1 MAVEHE
7 ESDLIK
13 QRRAKLEAIKSKGI
27 YAYGGKFAVTSS
39 IKELTDNFADGKSA
53 TIAGRIMACREHG
66 KAKFYDLKDS
76 TGKIQL
82 YIKADIVGPDAFE
95 LSNNTDIGD
104 FIGVSGETFKTRTN
118 EPSIKVLKLEMLSK
132 SMRPLPEKWHGLKD
146 VETRYRQ
153 RYIDVVMNDD
163 VKKVFVARSNIV
175 SEIRR
180 FLDSKGFLEVE
191 TPMMQPIPGGAAG
204 KPFKTHHE
212 ALDMDLYLR
221 IAPELYLKK
230 LLVGGFD
237 KVYEINRNF
246 RNEGISTRHNPEFTM
261 LEVYEAYSDC
271 AGMMKLTE
279 DMITDLARKI
289 IGRTS
294 FEYQGKAI
302 DLSKWEKISFALL
315 MKEQFGIIPEERP
328 EDWIKKL
335 KGKGIEIEG
344 KELSRTQ
351 VINIVGELIEP
362 KAHNHPVFVVDMFR
376 EMCPLAK
383 TKKENSLLTDR
394 FELYMGGMEIANA
407 YSELNDPVE
416 QKARFEADLGDTIN
430 DKRKT
435 NDELLTIDHDFIR
448 ALEYGMPPA
457 GGLGIGIDRLVMI
470 LTDSSS
476 IRDVILFPQL
486 KLETSHKPDST
497 LREVPRSEN
506 I

>member
-1 MAVEHE
+1 MVVYNHVKKGMIVNVERE
-7 ESDLIK
+7 ENDLIK
-13 QRRAKLEAIKSKGI
+13 QRRLKLDAITGKGI
-27 YAYGGKFAVTSS
+27 YAYGGRFDTTSS
-39 IKELTDNFADGKSA
+39 IKELTDNFVEGKTA
-53 TIAGRIMACREHG
+53 TVAGRIMACREHG

-82 YIKADIVGPDAFE
+82 YVKADIVGPDIFE

-104 FIGVSGETFKTRTN
+104 FIGVSGNTFKTRTN
-118 EPSIKVLKLEMLSK
+118 EPSIKVMRLEMLSK
-132 SMRPLPEKWHGLKD
+132 SLRPLPEKWHGLKD

-153 RYIDVVMNDD
+153 RYVDVIMNGD
-163 VKKVFVARSNIV
+163 VKKVFVTRSNIV
-175 SEIRR
+175 SEIRH

-212 ALDMDLYLR
+212 ALGMDLYLR
-221 IAPELYLKK
+221 IAPELYLKR

-237 KVYEINRNF
+237 RVYEINRNF
-246 RNEGISTRHNPEFTM
+246 RNEGISIRHNPEFTM

-279 DMITDLARKI
+279 DMIMNLAENI
-289 IGRTS
+289 IGKTN

-302 DLSKWEKISFALL
+302 DLSKWERVSFADL
-315 MKEQFGIIPEERP
+315 MKEQFGIIPEEAQ
-328 EDWIKKL
+328 EEWIKKL
-335 KGKGIEIEG
+335 KNKGIEIEG

-383 TKKENSLLTDR
+383 TKRDNPLLTDR

-416 QKARFEADLGDTIN
+416 QKNRFESDIADLK
-430 DKRKT
+430 DKKQRI
-435 NDELLTIDHDFIR
+435 DEDFIR

-470 LTDSSS
+470 LTNSPS

-486 KLETSHKPDST
+486 KP
-497 LREVPRSEN
+497 EN
-506 I
+506 T